1 MIYPYNAKNRHLWDQ
16 EVHKVQIFVPG
27 NTRAIAYCDGT
38 DDDIAELMAKAEDEG
53 AEPPPLS
60 RRVLKTGR
68 EIWTM
73 GEPQPPDFD
82 DDEDEDQD

>member
-16 EVHKVQIFVPG
+16 QKLKVQIFVPG

-38 DDDIAELMAKAEDEG
+38 DEDIEELMAKAEDEG

-60 RRVLKTGR
+60 RRYLKTGR

-73 GEPQPPDFD
+73 GEEQPADYEE
-82 DDEDEDQD
+82 ED